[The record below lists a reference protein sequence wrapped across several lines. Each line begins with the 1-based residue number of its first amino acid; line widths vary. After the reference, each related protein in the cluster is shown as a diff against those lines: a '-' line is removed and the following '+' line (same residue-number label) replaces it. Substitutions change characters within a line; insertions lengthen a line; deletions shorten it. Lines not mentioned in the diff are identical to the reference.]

1 MREGDLI
8 ILVGAG
14 TSVEAGIPASRDMV
28 TKVEDLLQT
37 NENWK
42 PYYALYQ
49 CIKASLIGSD
59 VMRGKPYAE
68 PDIERIVNTLSE
80 LEKNTDCTLYPFVA
94 GWHQRVC
101 ELAGRDFVHIR
112 EFRRLIVRQ
121 LRDWIAIKSYARA
134 DYYEGFYR
142 LRDELNFP
150 MRVFSL
156 NYDLC
161 LEQYAGPGRPL
172 EMGFDGKTES
182 WDFRRFEARDEEAP
196 HIYLYKLHGSITWYR
211 EKQEGNILKLAA
223 TPQAEP
229 DLIFGTDYKMQYID
243 PYLFYTYELR
253 RYSLEAKIILTI
265 GYSFRD
271 DHINGIIIQA
281 LQHDKSRVLLAVSK
295 SATNAIKQLG
305 GTVKQYRAHDQCAA
319 AFLRDVSIRQLE
331 DLAGIPHEES
341 PFTEA
346 PTEEPTA

>member
-37 NENWK
+37 NETWK
-42 PYYALYQ
+42 HFYSLYQ
-49 CIKASLIGSD
+49 CIKASLISSD
-59 VMRGKPYAE
+59 IMKGKPYSE

-101 ELAGRDFVHIR
+101 ELAGTDFVHVR
-112 EFRRLIVRQ
+112 DFRRLIVAQ

-134 DYYEGFYR
+134 SYYEGFYR
-142 LRDELNFP
+142 LRDELKFAL
-150 MRVFSL
+150 RIFSL

-161 LEQYAGPGRPL
+161 LEQFAGTGRPL
-172 EMGFDGKTES
+172 EMGFDRKTES

-253 RYSLEAKIILTI
+253 RYSLEARIILTI

-271 DHINGIIIQA
+271 AHINGIITQS
-281 LQHDKSRVLLAVSK
+281 LQHDKNRMLVAVSK
-295 SATNAIKQLG
+295 SATGAIKQLVG
-305 GTVKQYRAHDQCAA
+305 IEKQCRAHDQSAA
-319 AFLRDVSIRQLE
+319 AFLQNINIKQLE
-331 DLAGIPHEES
+331 ELAGIPHEET
-341 PFTEA
+341 PFTET
-346 PTEEPTA
+346 PSQEPTA